1 MPTRPRVTRICEW
14 FVLDSSVSLS
24 FFNLCLS
31 SRGTAARTF
40 AGKFFELIDALAGHS
55 FFTPVYRNEVAA
67 FAGALQVEMMG
78 GIGRV

>member
-1 MPTRPRVTRICEW
+1 MVCARL
-14 FVLDSSVSLS
+14 LDSSVSLS

-40 AGKFFELIDALAGHS
+40 AGKFFEFIDALAGHS

-78 GIGRV
+78 GFESAHFLVF

>member
-1 MPTRPRVTRICEW
+1 M
-14 FVLDSSVSLS
+14 LDSSVSLS

-40 AGKFFELIDALAGHS
+40 AGKFFEYFELIDALAGHS

-78 GIGRV
+78 GFESAHFLVF